1 MLQRCDTDNGIPYKT
16 VPAQSS
22 QHLTLSRSCA
32 QTVRACCG
40 AWPQLGSGAFYSLC
54 VRVLPHMTLL
64 SAFAQ
69 TSYFGGGIEG
79 VLLTQ
84 GGGYGIT
91 AGFGFSL
98 SHSCLT

>member
-1 MLQRCDTDNGIPYKT
+1 
-16 VPAQSS
+16 
-22 QHLTLSRSCA
+22 
-32 QTVRACCG
+32 
-40 AWPQLGSGAFYSLC
+40 
-54 VRVLPHMTLL
+54 MTLL